1 MKLSELR
8 PAVGATYKKKRV
20 GCGPGS
26 GHGKTSTRG
35 HKGHK
40 QRSGYRT
47 KMGFEG
53 GQMPLTR
60 RIPKRGFVNIF
71 KKDYEIVNLFQLNK
85 FKSDTIITPELL
97 KEKGIIKGK
106 GPVKILGQG
115 EITEPIVVKAHAFST
130 KAEEKIIGA
139 GGKVERI
146 VGEG

>member
-1 MKLSELR
+1 MKLNELR
-8 PAVGATYKKKRV
+8 PKKGATHKSKRV

-40 QRSGYRT
+40 QRSGCRV

-53 GQMPLTR
+53 GQTPLTR
-60 RIPKRGFVNIF
+60 RIPKRGFFNINKQVYDVVNVSRL
-71 KKDYEIVNLFQLNK
+71 DK
-85 FKSDTIITPELL
+85 FDGNTEITPEFL

-106 GPVKILGQG
+106 LKLKILSQG
-115 EITEPIVVKAHAFST
+115 EITKPLVVKAHMFSK

-139 GGKVERI
+139 KGRI
-146 VGEG
+146 EKIV